1 MVWMIYIIGPIYI
14 RLQTKKWVKNRKKS
28 ILVKLYFET
37 VDENYNKMHEKQ
49 TSRRIFRS
57 FKTSSKSNLNSVN
70 KEMIN

>member
-37 VDENYNKMHEKQ
+37 VDENYNKMHDY
-49 TSRRIFRS
+49 
-57 FKTSSKSNLNSVN
+57 N
-70 KEMIN
+70 KMHELKANF